1 MNPNRI
7 VPLLIAAV
15 LNVATL
21 LGQQKLSREEY
32 IRRYKGLA
40 VEEMDIYGIPASIK
54 MAQALLESDNGNG
67 RLAREANNHFGI
79 KCKSTWTGATISHD
93 DDAAGEC
100 FRKYASV
107 EDSYRDHSEFLDR
120 SERYQDL
127 FKLDPLDYKGWAYG
141 LKQAGYATNPQYAE
155 LLIKIIEDNRLY
167 LLDEGRDIDPQIM
180 GNRPD
185 KQALIAEEIPHA
197 PPTSWISTITPS
209 RCRAAREATRF
220 TRTTAASSS
229 CSARAKRFRPLRANS
244 D

>member
-79 KCKSTWTGATISHD
+79 KCKSTWT
-93 DDAAGEC
+93 
-100 FRKYASV
+100 
-107 EDSYRDHSEFLDR
+107 
-120 SERYQDL
+120 
-127 FKLDPLDYKGWAYG
+127 
-141 LKQAGYATNPQYAE
+141 
-155 LLIKIIEDNRLY
+155 
-167 LLDEGRDIDPQIM
+167 
-180 GNRPD
+180 
-185 KQALIAEEIPHA
+185 
-197 PPTSWISTITPS
+197 
-209 RCRAAREATRF
+209 
-220 TRTTAASSS
+220 
-229 CSARAKRFRPLRANS
+229 
-244 D
+244 

>member
-185 KQALIAEEIPHA
+185 KPRRYRTPR
-197 PPTSWISTITPS
+197 PPTSWISTIIPF

>member
-197 PPTSWISTITPS
+197 APADIVDIDNYSVSVQG
-209 RCRAAREATRF
+209 RKGARH
-220 TRTTAASSS
+220 
-229 CSARAKRFRPLRANS
+229 
-244 D
+244 

>member
-79 KCKSTWTGATISHD
+79 KCKSTWTGRHD
-93 DDAAGEC
+93 LARRRRGGRMLSQVC
-100 FRKYASV
+100 LR
-107 EDSYRDHSEFLDR
+107 RR
-120 SERYQDL
+120 
-127 FKLDPLDYKGWAYG
+127 
-141 LKQAGYATNPQYAE
+141 
-155 LLIKIIEDNRLY
+155 LL
-167 LLDEGRDIDPQIM
+167 
-180 GNRPD
+180 
-185 KQALIAEEIPHA
+185 
-197 PPTSWISTITPS
+197 S
-209 RCRAAREATRF
+209 
-220 TRTTAASSS
+220 
-229 CSARAKRFRPLRANS
+229 RPLRVFGPFRTLSGPVQARPAGL
-244 D
+244 